1 MAKVIIVG
9 GGLAGCDCAWQ
20 LAQAGIAVELYE
32 MKPDR
37 RSEAHFEDGLA
48 ELVCSNSFRAT
59 GPAAAIGLLK
69 EEMSALGSLIMEAAF
84 ETRVPAGGALAVDR
98 ALFSEFITEKIE
110 SHQNITVIRK
120 EIQSLDAE
128 ELQIGRAHV

>member
-1 MAKVIIVG
+1 MAKVVVVG

-20 LAQAGIAVELYE
+20 LACAGVSVELYE
-32 MKPDR
+32 MKPDK

-69 EEMSALGSLIMEAAF
+69 EEMQGLGSLVMEAAF
-84 ETRVPAGGALAVDR
+84 ATRVPAGGALAVDR
-98 ALFSEFITEKIE
+98 TLFSEYITRKIE
-110 SHQNITVIRK
+110 DHDKITVIRK
-120 EIQSLDAE
+120 EISSF
-128 ELQIGRAHV
+128 GCR